1 MVESG
6 LKPATHSNK
15 ELDFGR
21 VGNTG
26 QSVPLPTQG
35 VGDWSTHSRFLYVSF
50 LTAPTPGLFP
60 LVLKGKIFALGQD
73 AAYNPDRE
81 GRKTQ
86 YSKLEMVPKQTSGQ
100 PGVPAHFFSKA
111 CLETATRTPFSPR
124 PNFLSSCQESRE
136 ERQLAGNS
144 GTVCNDAHMAE
155 GERGQPLATAARQMC
170 LQSERVSGQ
179 QDVSHPQGSAVP
191 QTG

>member
-1 MVESG
+1 MVENG

-15 ELDFGR
+15 ELDFGH
-21 VGNTG
+21 VGKTG

-35 VGDWSTHSRFLYVSF
+35 VEDQSTHSRFLYVSF
-50 LTAPTPGLFP
+50 LTAPTPSLFP

-81 GRKTQ
+81 TQ
-86 YSKLEMVPKQTSGQ
+86 FLKLEMAPKQASGQ

-111 CLETATRTPFSPR
+111 CPETSTRTPLSPR
-124 PNFLSSCQESRE
+124 PNFLCSCQENRE
-136 ERQLAGNS
+136 ERQLAANS
-144 GTVCNDAHMAE
+144 ETVCNDALMAE
-155 GERGQPLATAARQMC
+155 GERGQLLATAAREMW

>member
-1 MVESG
+1 MVENG

-15 ELDFGR
+15 ELDFGH
-21 VGNTG
+21 VGKTG

-35 VGDWSTHSRFLYVSF
+35 VGDRSTHSRFLYVSF
-50 LTAPTPGLFP
+50 LTAPTPSLFP

-86 YSKLEMVPKQTSGQ
+86 SLKLEMAPKQASGQ
-100 PGVPAHFFSKA
+100 PDMPAHFFSKA
-111 CLETATRTPFSPR
+111 CPETSTRTLFSPR

-144 GTVCNDAHMAE
+144 GTVCYDALMAE
-155 GERGQPLATAARQMC
+155 GERDQTLATAAREMW